1 MQKKLYLFL
10 AMLTMQ
16 FPIEAAVRKAEF
28 PPLTQKFLDVL
39 IPFLNEK
46 SQSPFEASNQGNN
59 IRVMN
64 AEGSRFFKIGE
75 ELPYAA
81 RIGFK
86 DGIKTLLDA
95 GVDINTTDSEGRTA
109 LMTIMIPYDKEG
121 LTECVRMLLNAGA
134 NVNASDVGGDTT
146 LHFAVGM
153 SVRKKYINEI
163 TKCVRMLLDAGA
175 NIRAA
180 DRRGNT
186 ALHVLATKGDADHEN
201 KWRAKIAK
209 MLMEAIPTEERR
221 AFIMARNG
229 NGETALNIARHTNE
243 YMTHEIIRM
252 MDAAITKDD
261 DCPVCTRKN
270 GESECRTEGGSEVG
284 SEGESGKMSVESSE
298 SGDEEAAR
306 LTHTPCGHVIC
317 DVCLAKIRS
326 SANPTC
332 PICRRPLD

>member
-1 MQKKLYLFL
+1 
-10 AMLTMQ
+10 
-16 FPIEAAVRKAEF
+16 
-28 PPLTQKFLDVL
+28 
-39 IPFLNEK
+39 
-46 SQSPFEASNQGNN
+46 
-59 IRVMN
+59 
-64 AEGSRFFKIGE
+64 
-75 ELPYAA
+75 
-81 RIGFK
+81 
-86 DGIKTLLDA
+86 
-95 GVDINTTDSEGRTA
+95 
-109 LMTIMIPYDKEG
+109 
-121 LTECVRMLLNAGA
+121 
-134 NVNASDVGGDTT
+134 
-146 LHFAVGM
+146 
-153 SVRKKYINEI
+153 
-163 TKCVRMLLDAGA
+163 MLLDAGA

-186 ALHVLATKGDADHEN
+186 ALHVLATKGDTDHEN

-270 GESECRTEGGSEVG
+270 GESESRTEGGSEVG
-284 SEGESGKMSVESSE
+284 TEGGSGKMSVESSE

-306 LTHTPCGHVIC
+306 LTHTSCGHVIC